1 MSHKNN
7 SDELNVEES
16 KLPDCTHS
24 TYCSVFVCIKSYKV
38 I

>member
-24 TYCSVFVCIKSYKV
+24 T
-38 I
+38 